1 MFLGGVCES
10 DVLEVVGK
18 FKNKRS
24 TDSNT
29 IDMSTLKEVF
39 DSVLKPFTYI
49 CNKSF
54 LTGIFPDEMKMAK
67 VIPIFKSGDIHTISN
82 YRPISLLPQ
91 FSKILLFVNRLD
103 GFIEKYGL
111 LSDHQYGFRS
121 NRSTSLA
128 VIDFVENI
136 STAIDEK
143 QPSIGVFIDL
153 RKAFDTIDH
162 SLLLQKMERYG
173 IRGVTH
179 NWLRSYLNN
188 RFQYVNINNTESHLR
203 RVTCGVPQGSVL
215 GPKLFILYLN
225 ENFTVSNNLK
235 IVTFADDT
243 NLFCSGEDMKEL
255 LKTVEREIIKLKKW
269 FDRNKLSLNENKN
282 NIYGIWWCSY

>member
-1 MFLGGVCES
+1 
-10 DVLEVVGK
+10 
-18 FKNKRS
+18 
-24 TDSNT
+24 
-29 IDMSTLKEVF
+29 
-39 DSVLKPFTYI
+39 
-49 CNKSF
+49 
-54 LTGIFPDEMKMAK
+54 MKMAK

-91 FSKILLFVNRLD
+91 FSKILDKLFVNRLD

-243 NLFCSGEDMKEL
+243 NLLCSGEDMKEL
-255 LKTVEREIIKLKKW
+255 LKTVERELIKLKKW

>member
-1 MFLGGVCES
+1 M
-10 DVLEVVGK
+10 
-18 FKNKRS
+18 
-24 TDSNT
+24 
-29 IDMSTLKEVF
+29 
-39 DSVLKPFTYI
+39 
-49 CNKSF
+49 
-54 LTGIFPDEMKMAK
+54 
-67 VIPIFKSGDIHTISN
+67 
-82 YRPISLLPQ
+82 
-91 FSKILLFVNRLD
+91 
-103 GFIEKYGL
+103 
-111 LSDHQYGFRS
+111 
-121 NRSTSLA
+121 
-128 VIDFVENI
+128 IDFVENI

-162 SLLLQKMERYG
+162 SLLLQKMEQYG

-225 ENFTVSNNLK
+225 DIFTVSNNLK